1 MQIEGFAELNQPMI
15 GEGNRLLLITAKAPD
30 DDSWRPP
37 LLDHIE

>member
-30 DDSWRPP
+30 DHRFLITLNDLTR
-37 LLDHIE
+37 